1 MHCNYAAVK
10 EFAIR
15 LLRDGQVNGRLIGGL
30 RRLVRDGEGWHA
42 RNQVSLAVVMARD
55 SLQSPFYE
63 RIQAGEVRGSAARR
77 RFLPKSVHR
86 KMTSEI
92 YREIIAGEHDD
103 DARLSFAEFLTAQK
117 NDAIAQA
124 LLLQQYGHLPII
136 RGHSPP
142 SHGCGPGPRGRAL
155 WSSDLRSG
163 ANNARSYS
171 RVRLIYS
178 RAASPQPS

>member
-42 RNQVSLAVVMARD
+42 RIQVSLAVVMARD

-124 LLLQQYGHLPII
+124 LLHRNMATCLSSEDIRRHLKNAELV
-136 RGHSPP
+136 HEEE
-142 SHGCGPGPRGRAL
+142 L
-155 WSSDLRSG
+155 WSRFMKW
-163 ANNARSYS
+163 RKQ
-171 RVRLIYS
+171 
-178 RAASPQPS
+178 RAELFESFG

>member
-30 RRLVRDGEGWHA
+30 RRLVRDGEGSHA

-92 YREIIAGEHDD
+92 YREIIAENMTMMPVF
-103 DARLSFAEFLTAQK
+103 LSL
-117 NDAIAQA
+117 N
-124 LLLQQYGHLPII
+124 
-136 RGHSPP
+136 S
-142 SHGCGPGPRGRAL
+142 
-155 WSSDLRSG
+155 
-163 ANNARSYS
+163 
-171 RVRLIYS
+171 
-178 RAASPQPS
+178 